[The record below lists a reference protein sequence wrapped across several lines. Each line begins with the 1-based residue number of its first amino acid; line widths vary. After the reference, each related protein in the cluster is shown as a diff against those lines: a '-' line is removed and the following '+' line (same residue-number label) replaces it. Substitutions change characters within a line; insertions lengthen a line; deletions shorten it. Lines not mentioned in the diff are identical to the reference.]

1 MVCKFS
7 FDANFMQ
14 NINFTYFGVI
24 QVYKTIIV
32 EDDLMVC
39 AILEKQLG
47 RFSQLQL
54 CGNFRCCSDA
64 LTYLTED
71 PEGAQLVVLDYYMPG
86 MNGIEFLAELRKTNI
101 DVQVIMITS
110 AGDYS
115 VIRSA
120 MCHGICDYVLKPFN
134 SARLEKAIGRFETT
148 MRLIKTTHVWTQDK
162 VDTLLSPHK
171 HYNVEPVNESGVPSP
186 GKINKTTLEN
196 VRAYMRLNAGK
207 KMPLVEISEGL
218 TLSTVTSRRYLKY
231 MNSLGE
237 INITLDCKTG
247 GRPSEIFEYIGEDI

>member
-1 MVCKFS
+1 MVCKFC

-54 CGNFRCCSDA
+54 CGNFRSCSDA